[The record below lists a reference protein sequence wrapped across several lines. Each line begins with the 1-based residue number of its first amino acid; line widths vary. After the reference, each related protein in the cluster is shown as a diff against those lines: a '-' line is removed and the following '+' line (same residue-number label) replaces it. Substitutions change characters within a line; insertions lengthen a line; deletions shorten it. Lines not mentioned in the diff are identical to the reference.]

1 MLERRV
7 AAFDIETIPDP
18 DLGRRLLGID
28 GDDAVVVREM
38 ARRRLEETTG
48 KSDYPQLPWHRVV
61 SVCVTE
67 LEPESG
73 AISIRA
79 LGGEPFDE
87 RSHVE
92 GFFSFVDSAPETETE
107 TEPVRLVSWN
117 GGGFDL
123 PVLRYR
129 AMLLGVAAPAF
140 YRHAEERGPNSYQD
154 RYHGLHVDL
163 MDVLSGHGAS
173 ARVGLGTIGP
183 VLGLPGKT
191 FLERPVYD
199 HILDG
204 EGLRV
209 TEYCKLD
216 TVQTLLLFL
225 SWSFH
230 CGRVS
235 RDDLRRY
242 VANVRTAIGALPY
255 PAWRDVEG
263 MLEEWPSWDRG
274 SAFGHEE

>member
-1 MLERRV
+1 MFDRRV

-18 DLGRRLLGID
+18 DLGRRLLGIE
-28 GDDAVVVREM
+28 GDDAAVVREM

-48 KSDYPQLPWHRVV
+48 KSDYPHLPWHRVV

-67 LEPESG
+67 LDPVSDQV
-73 AISIRA
+73 SIRA

-87 RSHVE
+87 RSHVG
-92 GFFSFVDSAPETETE
+92 GFFQLVEDAPLS
-107 TEPVRLVSWN
+107 EPVRLVSWN

-129 AMLLGVAAPAF
+129 AMMLGVTAPGF
-140 YRHAEERGPNSYQD
+140 HRHAEERGPNSYQD

-199 HILDG
+199 HVIDG
-204 EGLRV
+204 ESARV
-209 TEYCKLD
+209 TEYCMLD
-216 TVQTLLLFL
+216 TVQTMLVYL

-230 CGRVS
+230 CGRITL
-235 RDDLRRY
+235 DELRHW
-242 VANVRTAIGALPY
+242 VAGVRAEIAKLTY
-255 PAWRDVEG
+255 PAWRDVEV
-263 MLEEWPSWDRG
+263 MLASWPPWDR
-274 SAFGHEE
+274 